1 MLTSAFYTA
10 VVSRLVGEAAAPG
23 FAIAVGEGER
33 AWDAAAPLEDRGVRR
48 LVREVAR
55 RVVQPEAV
63 VFTDAGGNPVG
74 EPTARVRL
82 HVVFPAGEGTGT
94 LRECGLFIGA
104 TEEPGSGRLLSY
116 HVHPRIEK
124 GREASLRREVVLD
137 LEPRPFAPGSRATRW
152 LGNTR
157 SGEVHDLDALT
168 PNCQVD
174 EIRFDR
180 RFYFTSL
187 EAATELG
194 YDPCAYC
201 LGDDGSSGSDG
212 EQPADVPFDLG
223 RLPPELRVRWPA
235 PPRPAEREVVHGEGG
250 EVRVERERTRLVV
263 QADLERLVV
272 AASDVEVEVAEGVR
286 IGGVYVDRGTERI
299 RLRGG
304 RYGRIE
310 LAVPARFDASPP
322 EYRAEWLVRDV
333 TIDGVDVDSE
343 AEDGA
348 FLLRGRRIAVLRS
361 RVRAERYAVWV
372 GDTGDLQSEDV
383 VIAGNDLRAA
393 GAEAT
398 VRLVS
403 VVRSAVVENR
413 LSNPE
418 KHNYRVHGRSDLAF
432 AARNRLLD
440 AGLMLASMEEDE
452 IGAVW
457 FVDNTIRHRTPSLL
471 VVDRP
476 AGSRLRRFV
485 ATGNAIRTDETDCF
499 LCEPPPPGWTVRDN
513 VLRPLSS
520 GSLDT

>member
-23 FAIAVGEGER
+23 FAIAIGEGDP
-33 AWDAAAPLEDRGVRR
+33 AWDAAAPPEDRGVRR

-55 RVVQPEAV
+55 RTVSPEAV
-63 VFTDAGGNPVG
+63 VFTDAGGNPTD
-74 EPTARVRL
+74 EATARVRL

-104 TEEPGSGRLLSY
+104 AEEAGSGRLLSY

-137 LEPRPFAPGSRATRW
+137 LEPHPFAPGSRVTRW

-157 SGEVHDLDALT
+157 SGEVHDLDTLT
-168 PNCQVD
+168 RNCQVD

-180 RFYFTSL
+180 RFYFASL
-187 EAATELG
+187 GAATELG

-201 LGDDGSSGSDG
+201 LGEGGAED
-212 EQPADVPFDLG
+212 EEEPPAEAPFDLG
-223 RLPPELRVRWPA
+223 RPPPEVGLRWPA

-250 EVRVERERTRLVV
+250 EVRVDEDRTRFVV

-272 AASDVEVEVAEGVR
+272 AASDVDVVVEDGVR
-286 IGGVYVDRGTERI
+286 VGEAFVDRGVARV

-310 LAVPARFDASPP
+310 LAVPARFGVSPP

-333 TIDGVDVDSE
+333 TIDGVEVDSE

-403 VVRSAVVENR
+403 VLRSAVVENR

-432 AARNRLLD
+432 AARNRLFD
-440 AGLMLASMEEDE
+440 AGVMLASMDEDE
-452 IGAVW
+452 VGTVW

-513 VLRPLSS
+513 VLRPLGS